1 MIIRDSIGMID
12 EEEQKN
18 SDMLFDLLFGDE
30 D

>member
-18 SDMLFDLLFGDE
+18 SDMLFDLLFGNE